1 MVALLLVVYVGYTIY
16 VSRVLFIITISI
28 DHNWRSVATSTYI
41 VGNGLKLSRMR
52 LSFSVNKLLLGWTI
66 YCGEYIPHNGNHH
79 FRSY

>member
-16 VSRVLFIITISI
+16 VARVLFIITISI
-28 DHNWRSVATSTYI
+28 DYNWRSVATSTYI

-66 YCGEYIPHNGNHH
+66 
-79 FRSY
+79 